1 MLMLYSMTGYGHHR
15 STHAGLQ
22 MLSELKSLNGRNT
35 DVRIKLPAPFRSL
48 EPELRRIILDQIIRG
63 KIDFSLTLEGE
74 VGEEDFKINRK
85 KFLEYYK
92 ELSSISREEQIPW
105 DDPISALIRL
115 PNIYTTSAVHLD
127 DDLRDA
133 IIASC
138 QGAIEH
144 LLAYRETEGRAT
156 YESLTEN
163 IKAIESLRV
172 HTVELDTKRVER
184 IRTRIQRNLDS
195 LGPDVEVDPGRLEQE
210 LIYYLEKIDY
220 SEENQRLEQHCS
232 YFQEILHHEDK
243 VKGRKLN
250 FIAQE
255 MGREI
260 NTLGSKANDADVQK
274 IVVQMKDE
282 LEQIKEQL
290 ANVL

>member
-1 MLMLYSMTGYGHHR
+1 
-15 STHAGLQ
+15 